1 MASAHPRPRQ
11 VTIAGWTIVAGS
23 VAVVL
28 TVFQQI
34 AGLHSLDTRESLQDL
49 LGRPPFDGLGL
60 SVDEMLSVIRVVS
73 MVAAGCATAT
83 AILGWQALQR
93 SRSAR
98 VALSILAPPL
108 FVTGLSSGVVLST
121 AVAVAVGLLLLS
133 PARDWFDGRWQPA
146 ADRPQPPTR
155 PRPVADQRP
164 AGRESAPAAPS
175 QPPPYAAWPPPSQAW
190 PPPQGSPSPSQQPF
204 PHPHPYQPG
213 APAPSARATGRRPG
227 AVVGAVVVTWVCS
240 VLLGGLFVAGSLWLI
255 GSPESLMDEMARQNP
270 ELVRDGAVTVG
281 LVRATVAVMAGVV
294 ALWAIVACVTA
305 FFVLRGAGW
314 ARVLLLISAAVAGA
328 GLLVG
333 SLVNPG
339 LLVPLL
345 GVATVFALLL
355 RRDVVA
361 WFRGRA

>member
-1 MASAHPRPRQ
+1 
-11 VTIAGWTIVAGS
+11 
-23 VAVVL
+23 
-28 TVFQQI
+28 
-34 AGLHSLDTRESLQDL
+34 
-49 LGRPPFDGLGL
+49 
-60 SVDEMLSVIRVVS
+60 
-73 MVAAGCATAT
+73 
-83 AILGWQALQR
+83 
-93 SRSAR
+93 
-98 VALSILAPPL
+98 
-108 FVTGLSSGVVLST
+108 
-121 AVAVAVGLLLLS
+121 
-133 PARDWFDGRWQPA
+133 
-146 ADRPQPPTR
+146 
-155 PRPVADQRP
+155 
-164 AGRESAPAAPS
+164 
-175 QPPPYAAWPPPSQAW
+175 
-190 PPPQGSPSPSQQPF
+190 
-204 PHPHPYQPG
+204 
-213 APAPSARATGRRPG
+213 
-227 AVVGAVVVTWVCS
+227 VVGAVVVTWVCS